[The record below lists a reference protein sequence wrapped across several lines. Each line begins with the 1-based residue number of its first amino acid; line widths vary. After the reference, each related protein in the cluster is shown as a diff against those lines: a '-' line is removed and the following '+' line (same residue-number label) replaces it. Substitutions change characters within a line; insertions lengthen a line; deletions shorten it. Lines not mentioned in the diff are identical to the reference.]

1 MSRRAQS
8 KNVGCRLESGCSHI
22 MSQTP
27 VIEIERLRKF
37 YRGKHRGI
45 DGLDLKVYQGEV
57 FGFLGPNGA
66 GKTTCIRILL
76 DLIRA
81 DSGNA
86 RVFGLD
92 VRKHSQEIRRRTGYL
107 PGELGFYDSVTAQE
121 MVDYFA
127 GLCGSIHLGIVKEL
141 TDRLQIDLSRLIR
154 EYSKG
159 NKQKLGI
166 LLAFLFDP
174 ELVILDEPSSGLD
187 PLLQNQLYEFM
198 VQESHRGR
206 TVFMSSHALSEV
218 ERVCDRVGI
227 IREGRMVAVE
237 RIEALKAKM
246 GQVLTVYFD
255 RQFDA
260 DGFRAEDFKIPGVS
274 KVQFARHRLSLHVTE
289 NHDGVLKALSRY
301 KITKL
306 LAEEYSLDN
315 LFLEYYREGNE
326 NDK

>member
-1 MSRRAQS
+1 MS
-8 KNVGCRLESGCSHI
+8 H
-22 MSQTP
+22 TP
-27 VIEIERLRKF
+27 VIEIEQLRKF

-92 VRKHSQEIRRRTGYL
+92 VRKQSREIRRRTGYL

-127 GLCGSIHLGIVKEL
+127 GLCGSIHHGIVKEL
-141 TDRLQIDLSRLIR
+141 TERLQIDLSRLIR

-198 VQESHRGR
+198 VQQSQQGR
-206 TVFMSSHALSEV
+206 TVFMSSHVLSEV

-237 RIEALKAKM
+237 RIETLKAKM
-246 GQVLTVYFD
+246 GQIITVDFD

-260 DGFRAEDFKIPGVS
+260 NDFHAEDFNIPGVS
-274 KVQFARHRLSLHVTE
+274 NVQLARHTLSLHVKG
-289 NHDGVLKALSRY
+289 NHDSVLKALSRY
-301 KITKL
+301 KIAKL
-306 LAEEYSLDN
+306 LAKEYSLEN
-315 LFLEYYREGNE
+315 LFLEHYQESHENE
-326 NDK
+326 K